1 MTQVRYV
8 HRSTKNTESIAVLRL
23 SLFLFPRPF
32 LLPLFHSPVLL
43 LVFFILV
50 PHTRRSCV
58 YSPLPS
64 SSSLSPPPLL
74 FLQWLFI
81 LDHTRVYKHKYTYE
95 CTRGTHTCAGYIHAR
110 SHLDR
115 HTYETIVVAHVCV
128 IYIYIYIHDANSRSK
143 GEEGIRFSAS
153 TRVFWPRTRCAP
165 ICAPLRLYVVW
176 NN

>member
-8 HRSTKNTESIAVLRL
+8 HHSTKNTESIAVLRL

-128 IYIYIYIHDANSRSK
+128 IYIY
-143 GEEGIRFSAS
+143 
-153 TRVFWPRTRCAP
+153 TRRE
-165 ICAPLRLYVVW
+165 
-176 NN
+176 